1 MGKIR
6 WAKKNK
12 MEKTGA
18 VSGNNGRE
26 LLQPFIYFMR
36 IASIALAA

>member
-1 MGKIR
+1 
-6 WAKKNK
+6 
-12 MEKTGA
+12 MEKAGA

-36 IASIALAA
+36 IASITLDVW